1 MTSTESTRCPR
12 CGTVRAARSLDLCAT
27 CLLSAA
33 LAIDPEPF
41 PYQIVAPIGESAS
54 GITYLAQGAGT
65 ARRYVALKVLAGTFD
80 ADGVLERYQQW
91 KPALDR
97 IDHPHVVSILDV
109 GLTVEGTP
117 YVASE
122 YVAGWPLTALDAHP
136 AIGQE
141 QRRALTGQLTEAVE
155 AAHRAGVT
163 HLALDESRIKV
174 STAAGLYA
182 SILGFGDRLVVNGA
196 TGTIDDDRA
205 ALARIVESLC
215 T

>member
-1 MTSTESTRCPR
+1 MTQPASTRCPR

-27 CLLSAA
+27 CLLTAA

-41 PYQIVAPIGESAS
+41 PYEIVAPISESAS
-54 GITYLAQGAGT
+54 GIRYLAQGAGT
-65 ARRYVALKVLAGTFD
+65 ARGYVALKVLNGAVD
-80 ADGVLERYQQW
+80 ADGVLERYRQW

-97 IDHPHVVSILDV
+97 LDHPHVVRILDV
-109 GLTVEGTP
+109 GLTGEGTA
-117 YVASE
+117 YIASE

-141 QRRALTGQLTEAVE
+141 QRGTLARQLTEAVE

-163 HLALDESRIKV
+163 HLALDESRIKI
-174 STAAGLYA
+174 STAAGLHA
-182 SILGFGDRLVVNGA
+182 SILGFGERLIVGGA

-205 ALARIVESLC
+205 ALARIVERFG